1 MTYEATTGAA
11 NEAAMM
17 ELLAPCSMSR
27 SIGAEIKAN
36 KAARAFGKSG
46 EDGIALFR
54 SPFGSFRFVFIQDGQ
69 ALGALQVMQ
78 SKPGHEVAA
87 NIFVLPEVRRKGI
100 AQSLLMA
107 AHETFSGLQYST
119 DLTNDGAALLNSFE
133 EKVLRKHPIRKP

>member
-1 MTYEATTGAA
+1 MRYEATTGAA
-11 NEAAMM
+11 NETAMM
-17 ELLAPCSMSR
+17 ELLAPCSQSR
-27 SIGAEIKAN
+27 SIGNEKPTN
-36 KAARAFGKSG
+36 KTSRNFE

-100 AQSLLMA
+100 AQALLKA
-107 AHETFSGLQYST
+107 ANETFPGLRYST
-119 DLTNDGAALLNSFE
+119 DLTNDGAALLNAMSLDNSKKE
-133 EKVLRKHPIRKP
+133 RQKNARM